1 MLLAINKTHSSNDLI
16 KKMLKAKP
24 KLNKTLEQK
33 DTESLNTMEYYN
45 EDSSN
50 KNSLIEEA
58 KTNNKLL
65 LNTNDV
71 DASEKNKKLKPNQK
85 EKVLKL
91 NKTYRE
97 GYKSSDLIRTMTD
110 LNQQKI
116 KNVIEPNNYFPNNC
130 CKCNSKLVSSKMIC
144 LNCNK
149 HFCLKCFEGNSNRN
163 LDNNSDNLENYEQ
176 NYKNEN
182 ICMSCKTNIYNQKHF
197 RRNKQRTD
205 NYLIQNSF
213 EPLDTGV
220 ENLNNKIMKSKT
232 KVNENNGKEKIKTKS
247 LEEQY
252 KEYEHLMNQ
261 IENRKKEI
269 EFKKDISLNM
279 LQILKKTIEIEYEK
293 NIKKLNEFVAKLSK
307 IKNIIKEKINQN
319 YTNEIEL
326 QIDVDISRN
335 HLKNFSKTYDNY
347 IKKLI
352 LKPIFRGYK
361 LYESN
366 TTLINYCDTYYMK
379 NKEVKSDFPFGNIYI
394 KIDRYTNNYTNYFN
408 FSTLIKQNDKE
419 ITDDITNSSFQS
431 LNNNKSRFLVN
442 MIVNN
447 KLIRLN
453 KTNKDNCDTSLSYE
467 SSEEENK
474 ILLYKDNGNN
484 NIIKKNNLNVKVI
497 ISEIIL

>member
-149 HFCLKCFEGNSNRN
+149 HFCLKCFEGNSNR
-163 LDNNSDNLENYEQ
+163 
-176 NYKNEN
+176 KK
-182 ICMSCKTNIYNQKHF
+182 MKIY
-197 RRNKQRTD
+197 
-205 NYLIQNSF
+205 
-213 EPLDTGV
+213 
-220 ENLNNKIMKSKT
+220 
-232 KVNENNGKEKIKTKS
+232 
-247 LEEQY
+247 
-252 KEYEHLMNQ
+252 
-261 IENRKKEI
+261 
-269 EFKKDISLNM
+269 
-279 LQILKKTIEIEYEK
+279 
-293 NIKKLNEFVAKLSK
+293 A
-307 IKNIIKEKINQN
+307 
-319 YTNEIEL
+319 
-326 QIDVDISRN
+326 
-335 HLKNFSKTYDNY
+335 
-347 IKKLI
+347 
-352 LKPIFRGYK
+352 
-361 LYESN
+361 
-366 TTLINYCDTYYMK
+366 
-379 NKEVKSDFPFGNIYI
+379 
-394 KIDRYTNNYTNYFN
+394 
-408 FSTLIKQNDKE
+408 
-419 ITDDITNSSFQS
+419 
-431 LNNNKSRFLVN
+431 
-442 MIVNN
+442 
-447 KLIRLN
+447 
-453 KTNKDNCDTSLSYE
+453 
-467 SSEEENK
+467 
-474 ILLYKDNGNN
+474 
-484 NIIKKNNLNVKVI
+484 
-497 ISEIIL
+497 